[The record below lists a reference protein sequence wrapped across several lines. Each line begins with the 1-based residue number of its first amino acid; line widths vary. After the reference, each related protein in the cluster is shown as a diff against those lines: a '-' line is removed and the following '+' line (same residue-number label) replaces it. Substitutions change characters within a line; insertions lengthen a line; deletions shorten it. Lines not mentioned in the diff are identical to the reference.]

1 MTRLRADLLL
11 LLVAVIW
18 GLGFVFQKTAMD
30 SIGPLTFI
38 AGRSLVGTL
47 ALLPLAMRETQALHS
62 PVTARFWQLT
72 ALGGTAL
79 FGGEALQQFGMVTA
93 TATNAG
99 FLTALYVVFVPF
111 LLWIFTGATPP
122 AFVWLAAALS
132 FAGTWLLSGGEAGT
146 LSPGDRLIAFGA
158 VVWAIHVIVTGKA
171 ANDNRP
177 MLFTCLQFA
186 LVTVVGAIGAA
197 FTETVTLAGL
207 QHAGLE
213 IAFVGLLSG
222 AFTFTILIIAMR
234 HAPPAEAAIIV
245 SMENLFA
252 ALFSALVLGERL
264 APINWIGA
272 ALIVVA
278 TLSVQLA
285 SYWRIPRSH

>member
-11 LLVAVIW
+11 LLVAIIW

-30 SIGPLTFI
+30 AIGPLTFI

-47 ALLPLAMRETQALHS
+47 ALMPLAVRETRALS
-62 PVTARFWQLT
+62 APMTARFWKLT
-72 ALGGTAL
+72 ALGSAAL

-99 FLTALYVVFVPF
+99 FLTALYVVCVPF
-111 LLWIFTGATPP
+111 LLWIFSGATPP
-122 AFVWLAAALS
+122 AFVWLAAAVS

-146 LSPGDRLIAFGA
+146 LSYGDRLIAAGA

-186 LVTVVGAIGAA
+186 LVTVVSVIAA
-197 FTETVTLAGL
+197 AVTETVTLAAL
-207 QHAGLE
+207 QKAWLE
-213 IAFVGLLSG
+213 IAYVGLISS

-264 APINWIGA
+264 SLLNWAGA

-278 TLSVQLA
+278 TLSIQLVP
-285 SYWRIPRSH
+285 YWKLPRAH